1 MSSLFVVFSMLTFV
15 VACAA
20 LGIAWAGY
28 LMLSR
33 IWNDYLS
40 LHGDMKTVLSTTFDL
55 LSKTA
60 ELENV
65 SRETKSQLKL
75 SLDKVASLAVPSKQ
89 EDLRQEFETRIAQL
103 PKEFHDR
110 YTKDDMAY
118 EKIMGHRR
126 LISKEMIDEVNTV
139 ARLNQG
145 M

>member
-1 MSSLFVVFSMLTFV
+1 MTAAFVVFSALTFV

-20 LGIAWAGY
+20 LGIACAGY

-33 IWNDYLS
+33 IWNDYLQM
-40 LHGDMKTVLSTTFDL
+40 HGDMKTVLSTTFDL

-75 SLDKVASLAVPSKQ
+75 SLDKAASLALPSKQ
-89 EDLRQEFETRIAQL
+89 EDLRHEFEARVAQL
-103 PKEFHDR
+103 PKEFQDT
-110 YTKDDMAY
+110 YMKDDMAY

-126 LISKEMIDEVNTV
+126 QISRDMIDEVNTV

-145 M
+145 T